1 MIHFLFSVILEI
13 CQEIKYINKMKVA
26 SSKVKLFSHGKF
38 LAEHLKDGCK
48 DVKTDL
54 QIQCIDGNVHLHKVI
69 LGAKMVSSSL
79 LRALKSSSVED
90 ETLTII
96 IPEVKREFVQHLR
109 NLLYTGKVIIHK
121 SRAGVSQ
128 IYSLIN
134 FKNDNNNYLILSNFL
149 VPTLQ
154 FLK

>member
-1 MIHFLFSVILEI
+1 
-13 CQEIKYINKMKVA
+13 MKVP

-54 QIQCIDGNVHLHKVI
+54 LIQCIDGNVHLHKVI

-109 NLLYTGKVIIHK
+109 NLLYTGK
-121 SRAGVSQ
+121 SFSEA
-128 IYSLIN
+128 
-134 FKNDNNNYLILSNFL
+134 LILASTNPQYDKSLFIDL
-149 VPTLQ
+149 SVQ
-154 FLK
+154 

>member
-1 MIHFLFSVILEI
+1 
-13 CQEIKYINKMKVA
+13 MKVP
-26 SSKVKLFSHGKF
+26 SSRVKLFSHGKF

-54 QIQCIDGNVHLHKVI
+54 LIQCIDGNVHLHKVI

-109 NLLYTGKVIIHK
+109 NLLYTGKSFSEALTVFPRI
-121 SRAGVSQ
+121 VSAET
-128 IYSLIN
+128 
-134 FKNDNNNYLILSNFL
+134 ILF
-149 VPTLQ
+149 
-154 FLK
+154 

>member
-1 MIHFLFSVILEI
+1 
-13 CQEIKYINKMKVA
+13 MKVP

-48 DVKTDL
+48 DLKTDL
-54 QIQCIDGNVHLHKVI
+54 LIQCIDGNVHLHKVI

-109 NLLYTGKVIIHK
+109 NLLYTGK
-121 SRAGVSQ
+121 SFSEA
-128 IYSLIN
+128 
-134 FKNDNNNYLILSNFL
+134 LILASTNPQYDKRLFIAL
-149 VPTLQ
+149 PVQCMKTTSSEHVVHINCFTFCFDIQNNLCMYVLM
-154 FLK
+154 F